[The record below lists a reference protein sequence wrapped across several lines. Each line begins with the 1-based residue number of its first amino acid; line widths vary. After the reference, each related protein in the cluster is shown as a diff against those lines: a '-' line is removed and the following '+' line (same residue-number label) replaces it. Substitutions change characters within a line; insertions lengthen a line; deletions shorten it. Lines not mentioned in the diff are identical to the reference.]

1 MNKLISLF
9 AAVFCVVAS
18 HMPLRAEKVEYV
30 PKFGGVIV
38 TRYEGRYT
46 SDVGWENSFKVL
58 YARVHVG
65 GQLLPQLSYFAQVDL
80 CDQGKMKFLD
90 AWARWTFSPSWK
102 VQLGQFRVPF
112 GIDAFRGPGT
122 FVFANRAFIVK
133 NMVNLRQVG
142 FKVGYYGNSRLPLT
156 LEAGVFNSKDKENHN
171 QWQKAMDWAAK
182 ALYRVG
188 PVSLST
194 SFVSLQPYTVRMN
207 IVDAAVGY
215 YDSRWTAEAE
225 FLNQH
230 YTHKRF
236 RNVKGYSVFASYGIP
251 VKWDAFHTLSFQ
263 ARFDGM
269 GSHSSG
275 AFTPEGGLVPD
286 DRARRRITV
295 GSTVAAL
302 KAPLSATFKINVEKY
317 LYNGESFGASPTM
330 LCLEAVVMF

>member
-1 MNKLISLF
+1 MVIRPLLLLF
-9 AAVFCVVAS
+9 ALCAAAVPVFSETTAS
-18 HMPLRAEKVEYV
+18 SEAAPEPVKEKFNYM
-30 PKFGGVIV
+30 PKFGGVVV

-46 SDVGWENSFKVL
+46 STEGWENSFKVR
-58 YARVHVG
+58 YARVNVRG
-65 GQLLPQLSYFAQVDL
+65 NVLPQLSYFLQVDL

-90 AWARWTFSPSWK
+90 AWARWTFSPQWA

-122 FVFANRAFIVK
+122 FIFANRAFIVK

-142 FKVGYYGNSRLPLT
+142 FKAGYYGTKSFPLT

-188 PVSLST
+188 DVTFST
-194 SFVSLQPYTVRMN
+194 SFVSLQPYAVRMN

-215 YDSRWTAEAE
+215 HDARWIAEAE

-230 YTHKRF
+230 YTHRRF
-236 RNVKGYSVFASYGIP
+236 RNVKGYCVFASYGIP

-269 GSHSSG
+269 GAHSSG
-275 AFTPEGGLVPD
+275 AFRRYGGTFLRRVYP
-286 DRARRRITV
+286 RRRL
-295 GSTVAAL
+295 G
-302 KAPLSATFKINVEKY
+302 
-317 LYNGESFGASPTM
+317 G
-330 LCLEAVVMF
+330 